1 MLNRIRD
8 FSSSPVILIMF
19 GMLILVF
26 VLFFGMPSL
35 GGLGQDASL
44 FSRPSAQIG
53 DSSISL
59 KEALLYARRRNT
71 RRSDERI
78 TLKIRYEELKDEA
91 LLDMSAKLMGWES
104 KVDENRRFIAS
115 SDNLDLIFFGEE
127 NRRREDLFKAYVAQ
141 LPKGVKVD
149 NMSAEELLSSFLAFA
164 KKGRGFIGENFS
176 NAISSWGVN
185 SDEYIS
191 SKGRELRLRGYLDFL
206 QDQVKVSNAQL
217 DDDLTLKNTKWVF
230 NYVQIGTDHVNP
242 STEQFGDEA
251 VKTFLKDNATQ
262 IEKYYNQHVE
272 DYSKSK
278 LKFTRVTARYSNAEQ
293 MQKVKERI
301 DQARDRITKGEEAS
315 EVAKSL
321 TSDGIFVSALAQAN
335 KTRKNTSK
343 ALFDQALAMELNQLS
358 EVKLSESKNPQV
370 KAGSY
375 AFIRLEEKELGEEKT
390 LESVQSEVAK
400 ILLAQSAQ
408 KSMAKKQAEAILAKV
423 KSSGDLNAEIVAY
436 NATLNTAS
444 GVKSIEIKETGAI
457 TFDGLLADNIEGLG
471 RNAIAAFTLLNEI
484 NAIDMTNRV
493 ASVANIND
501 QWVALVLKEKITE
514 DEANRSSERQKQYLS
529 SLKQAKKE
537 FFGDRWLRYAL
548 VGPLSYDVLTQ
559 FPSEIL
565 SILTSD
571 IGISYFGGK
580 EGSVDQILKSSAY
593 QDQIVES
600 ADVKAFL
607 ITKSSN

>member
-53 DSSISL
+53 DSNISL

-71 RRSDERI
+71 RRSDERV

-104 KVDENRRFIAS
+104 KADENRRFIAS

-127 NRRREDLFKAYVAQ
+127 NRRREDLFKTYVAQ
-141 LPKGVKVD
+141 LPKGVKVE

-176 NAISSWGVN
+176 NAMSSWGVN

-217 DDDLTLKNTKWVF
+217 DDDLNLKNTKWVF

-251 VKTFLKDNATQ
+251 VKTFLKDNVTE

-293 MQKVKERI
+293 MQKVKEKI

-358 EVKLSESKNPQV
+358 KVKLTESKNPQV

-390 LESVQSEVAK
+390 LESVQSEIAK
-400 ILLAQSAQ
+400 ILLAQGAQ

-423 KSSGDLNAEIVAY
+423 KSSGDLNAEIIAY

-444 GVKSIEIKETGAI
+444 GVKSIELKETGAI
-457 TFDGLLADNIEGLG
+457 TLDGLLADNIEGLG
-471 RNAIAAFTLLNEI
+471 RNAIAAFNLLNEI

-501 QWVALVLKEKITE
+501 QWVALVLKEKVTQ
-514 DEANRSSERQKQYLS
+514 DESNRSSERQKQYLS

-565 SILTSD
+565 STLTSD

-593 QDQIVES
+593 QDQIIES
-600 ADVKAFL
+600 ADVKAFF
-607 ITKSSN
+607 NN

>member
-71 RRSDERI
+71 RRSDERV

-104 KVDENRRFIAS
+104 KADENRRFIAS

-127 NRRREDLFKAYVAQ
+127 NRRREDLFKAYVGQ
-141 LPKGVKVD
+141 LPKGVKVE

-176 NAISSWGVN
+176 NAMSSWGVN

-217 DDDLTLKNTKWVF
+217 DDDLNLKNTKWVF

-251 VKTFLKDNATQ
+251 VKTFLKDNVTE

-293 MQKVKERI
+293 MQKVKEKI

-358 EVKLSESKNPQV
+358 KVKLTESKNPQV

-390 LESVQSEVAK
+390 LESVQSEIAK

-444 GVKSIEIKETGAI
+444 GVKSIELKETGTI
-457 TFDGLLADNIEGLG
+457 TLDGLLADNIEGLG
-471 RNAIAAFTLLNEI
+471 RNAIAAFNLLNEI

-501 QWVALVLKEKITE
+501 QWVALVLKEKVTQ
-514 DEANRSSERQKQYLS
+514 DESNRSSERQKQYLS

-565 SILTSD
+565 STLTSD

-600 ADVKAFL
+600 ADVKAFF
-607 ITKSSN
+607 NN

>member
-1 MLNRIRD
+1 
-8 FSSSPVILIMF
+8 MF

-53 DSSISL
+53 DSNISL

-71 RRSDERI
+71 RRSDERV

-104 KVDENRRFIAS
+104 KADENRRFIAS

-127 NRRREDLFKAYVAQ
+127 NRRREDLFKAYVGQ
-141 LPKGVKVD
+141 LPKGVKVE

-176 NAISSWGVN
+176 NAMSSWGVN

-217 DDDLTLKNTKWVF
+217 DDDLNLKNTKWVF

-251 VKTFLKDNATQ
+251 VKTFLKDNATE

-293 MQKVKERI
+293 MQKVKEKI

-343 ALFDQALAMELNQLS
+343 ALFDQALSMDLNQLS
-358 EVKLSESKNPQV
+358 EVKLTESKNPQV

-375 AFIRLEEKELGEEKT
+375 AFIRLEEKLEGEEKT
-390 LESVQSEVAK
+390 LESVQSEIAK
-400 ILLAQSAQ
+400 ILLAQDAQ

-436 NATLNTAS
+436 NATLNTS
-444 GVKSIEIKETGAI
+444 LGIKSIELKETGAI
-457 TFDGLLADNIEGLG
+457 TLDGLLADNIEGLG

-493 ASVANIND
+493 ATVANIND

-565 SILTSD
+565 STLTSD

-580 EGSVDQILKSSAY
+580 EGSVDQILKSAAY
-593 QDQIVES
+593 QNQIVES
-600 ADVKAFL
+600 ADVKAFF
-607 ITKSSN
+607 NN

>member
-53 DSSISL
+53 DSNISL

-71 RRSDERI
+71 RRSDERV

-104 KVDENRRFIAS
+104 KADENRRFIAS

-127 NRRREDLFKAYVAQ
+127 NRRREDLFKAYVGQ
-141 LPKGVKVD
+141 LPKGVKVE

-176 NAISSWGVN
+176 NAMSSWGVN

-217 DDDLTLKNTKWVF
+217 DDDLNLKNTKWVF

-251 VKTFLKDNATQ
+251 VKTFLKDNATE

-293 MQKVKERI
+293 MQKVKEKI
-301 DQARDRITKGEEAS
+301 DQARDRIIKGEESS

-343 ALFDQALAMELNQLS
+343 ALFDQALSMELNQLS
-358 EVKLSESKNPQV
+358 EVKLTESKNPQV

-375 AFIRLEEKELGEEKT
+375 AFIRLEEKVEGEEKT
-390 LESVQSEVAK
+390 LESVQSEIAK
-400 ILLAQSAQ
+400 ILLAQGAQ

-423 KSSGDLNAEIVAY
+423 KSSGDLNAEIIAY

-444 GVKSIEIKETGAI
+444 GVKSIELKETGAI
-457 TFDGLLADNIEGLG
+457 TLDGLLADNIEGLG
-471 RNAIAAFTLLNEI
+471 RNAIAAFNLLNEI

-493 ASVANIND
+493 ATVANIDD

-514 DEANRSSERQKQYLS
+514 DEANRSSARQKQYLS

-565 SILTSD
+565 STLTSD

-600 ADVKAFL
+600 ADVKAFF
-607 ITKSSN
+607 NN